1 MKILYIWD
9 ADYPWDVRVEKICN
23 SLSDNGNE
31 VHIVA
36 RNLKKYSTYEL
47 INGIHVHRMKPI
59 NNEFLNYAL
68 SFPAFFS
75 PYWKKMIDE
84 IIEEQRIGLIIVR
97 DLPMAAAGIR
107 AGEKYNIPVIFDMAE
122 DYCAMIQEIWKHNKF
137 HGFNLIVRNPYLAK
151 MLEKYVLKKFDHIIV
166 VVEEAKDL
174 VIRKGID
181 KNSITVVGNTP
192 LLNILK
198 DNGYNGDEH
207 INMIKNRYSIIYTG
221 GITFDRGISVV
232 LDAIPRIKD
241 AIRDLLFVIVGK
253 GDYTSK
259 LLDIVDKKQLRE
271 WVLLAGWVNHENL
284 YKYIRASKLGII
296 PHLVT
301 DHIRTT
307 IPNKLFDYMACG
319 IPVLSSDAPPLR
331 RIILE
336 EKCGNLFSSGN
347 SEELSDMVLSIY
359 KSEEDFGANGKQAII
374 KRYNWKE
381 DEKKL
386 IQVLKSIQRDNIS

>member
-319 IPVLSSDAPPLR
+319 IPVVSSDAPPLR